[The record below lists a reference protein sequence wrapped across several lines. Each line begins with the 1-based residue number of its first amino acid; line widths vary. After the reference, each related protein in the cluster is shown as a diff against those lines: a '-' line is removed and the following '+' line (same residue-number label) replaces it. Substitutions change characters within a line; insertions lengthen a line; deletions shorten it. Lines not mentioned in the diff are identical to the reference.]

1 MSGPLED
8 ALCDRGGGMITG
20 DPTQIHSSFLS
31 TLDLL
36 IGAWLSQGNAE
47 RDFWPTLVDGQ
58 P

>member
-8 ALCDRGGGMITG
+8 ALCVRGGGVIIG
-20 DPTQIHSSFLS
+20 DPTQIHSYFPSA
-31 TLDLL
+31 LDLL